1 MPKQHIAY
9 GNLPSAVTDNLT
21 PEQWHEVQPM
31 VIHEH
36 QRVPETTSY
45 INLKNGQISLYA
57 EGQRAN
63 APLLAEHNLAGGRGM
78 DSTQFHTSP
87 PDAHGVP

>member
-1 MPKQHIAY
+1 MPKQHIPY
-9 GNLPSAVTDNLT
+9 GNLPSEVTDNLT

-36 QRVPETTSY
+36 ERVPETAGY
-45 INLKNGQISLYA
+45 INLKNGQISLYTA
-57 EGQRAN
+57 GERAN
-63 APLLAEHNLAGGRGM
+63 APLLAVHNLAGGRGT

-87 PDAHGVP
+87 PGAQGVP